1 VTKARARSA
10 SAPRRKRLE
19 ARCARAA
26 EHHRRG
32 DLERAQALYTEVL
45 EADGRHPAALH
56 GLALVRRQAGD
67 LAGAVTLLER
77 LVAQPDADASACHNL
92 GNLYRESG
100 RIQDACDAYRR
111 AVERDPRHE
120 NARFALALAL
130 LDARRPAQAVDH
142 LERLRAAHPED
153 VAVLNSLG
161 LARVTTGEP
170 VAALACFEA
179 ATRAAPS
186 DAASWQNCA
195 EALLSLD
202 RLEEALVAAERARV
216 LAPDSA
222 KVRRTHGHACLMM
235 ERYEDAIAQLA
246 PLVAASPDDHL
257 ARLWLVR
264 ALTDLGRLDEALAHC
279 EEGIRRAPRRTDLQV
294 YRGNVLRHAGRHD
307 DARAAYEA
315 ALALDPD
322 AVDALNNLAFLC
334 ADEGERERAGALLR
348 RALEIQPDAPEV
360 WLNLVKSGDLGALDE
375 DARLRLE
382 ASLACEN
389 LPSESRL
396 VMHFALAQLYDS
408 QKRYDEAFEHYARGN
423 ALKRRT
429 VRFLP
434 ERFLQW
440 VADIRATFD
449 GGLLERLA
457 GCGAPSERPVFI
469 VGMPR
474 SGTTLVEQILAS
486 HPDVFGAD
494 ELTRITELAEGL
506 RGAGGVEY
514 PRAAAALECA
524 HVGQIADD
532 YLGYLAS
539 LNTDALRVTDKM
551 PSNHFHLGLIGVMF
565 PNARIVHCRRDPM
578 DVCLSNFIQ
587 LFGGGH
593 YYSYSLDDIAVY
605 YNAYVDLMAYWH
617 ALLPGRILDVRYEA
631 LVEHQER
638 ESRRLVDWLGLHW
651 DERCLAFH
659 STRRTVRTASHHQV
673 RQPIYRSARGR
684 WRRYEKHLAGLRAAI
699 GAEAGA

>member
-1 VTKARARSA
+1 MARGRSA
-10 SAPRRKRLE
+10 GPSRRKRLE
-19 ARCARAA
+19 GRCARAA

-32 DLERAQALYTEVL
+32 ELEQAQALYAQVL
-45 EADGRHPAALH
+45 EADARHPTALH

-67 LAGAVTLLER
+67 LAGAVALLER
-77 LVAQPDADASACHNL
+77 LVALPEADASACHNL
-92 GNLYRESG
+92 GNLYRETG
-100 RIQDACDAYRR
+100 RPQDALGAYRR

-130 LDARRPAQAVDH
+130 LDTRQPAEAAGH
-142 LERLRAAHPED
+142 LERLRAAHPQD

-161 LARVTTGEP
+161 LARVASGEP
-170 VAALACFEA
+170 AEAVACFEA

-186 DAASWQNCA
+186 DAASWQNLA
-195 EALLSLD
+195 EVLLSLD
-202 RLEEALVAAERARV
+202 RLEEALAAAERARV
-216 LAPDSA
+216 LAPDNA

-235 ERYEDAIAQLA
+235 ERYEEAITHLA

-279 EEGIRRAPRRTDLQV
+279 EAGIRQAPQRTEFQV
-294 YRGNVLRHAGRHD
+294 YKGNVLRHAGRYD
-307 DARAAYEA
+307 EARAAYEG

-334 ADEGERERAGALLR
+334 ADLGEREQARGLLA
-348 RALEIQPDAPEV
+348 RALAIQPDAPEV
-360 WLNLVKSGDLGALDE
+360 WLNLVKSGELHALDE
-375 DARLRLE
+375 GARSALE
-382 ASLACEN
+382 ASLARED

-396 VMHFALAQLYDS
+396 VMHFALGQFYDA
-408 QKRYDEAFEHYARGN
+408 QKRYDEAFEHYVLGN

-434 ERFLQW
+434 ERFQQW
-440 VADIRATFD
+440 VAAIRETFD
-449 GGLLERLA
+449 AGLLQRLA
-457 GCGAPSERPVFI
+457 GCGDPSERPVFI

-474 SGTTLVEQILAS
+474 SGTTLVEQIVAS
-486 HPDVFGAD
+486 HPDVHGAD

-506 RGAGGVEY
+506 RLPGGEEY
-514 PRAAAALECA
+514 PRAAAALDCA
-524 HVGQIADD
+524 RVGELARD

-539 LNTDALRVTDKM
+539 LDADAARVTDKM

-565 PNARIVHCRRDPM
+565 PNARIVHCHRDPM
-578 DVCLSNFIQ
+578 DACLSNFIQ

-605 YNAYVDLMAYWH
+605 YNAYVDLVAYWH
-617 ALLPGRILDVRYEA
+617 RLLPGRILDLRYED

-638 ESRRLVDWLGLHW
+638 ESRRLVDWLGLPW
-651 DERCLAFH
+651 DARCLAFYD
-659 STRRTVRTASHHQV
+659 TRRMVRTASHHQV
-673 RQPIYRSARGR
+673 RQPIYGSARGR